1 MSATESN
8 PPPYAEADGPRL
20 DCFRYLMDD
29 GVEHHV
35 AQLEGAERIV
45 ATLRLEAARTAP
57 LAMLRRIGVTTL
69 PDADGAYVLYTADGD
84 DLGLQGLALLTSAAL
99 ERRRREANDSFWLSA
114 CPLALVDAALALGWR
129 RVPAAVSAGARA
141 DADSV
146 PLVLLADDT
155 AHFARLGS
163 PLAMLHGAPADATPR
178 WAGLLEA
185 FGVPATE
192 AEAEA
197 GIPRLKAG

>member
-1 MSATESN
+1 MSAAAAN
-8 PPPYAEADGPRL
+8 LPPNAEADGPRL

-45 ATLRLEAARTAP
+45 ATLRLESVRTAP

-69 PDADGAYVLYTADGD
+69 PDADGAYVLCSADGD
-84 DLGLQGLALLTSAAL
+84 DAGLEGLALLTAAVL
-99 ERRRREANDSFWLSA
+99 ERRRREADDGFWLCA

-129 RVPAAVSAGARA
+129 RVPAASTAEA
-141 DADSV
+141 DADTV

-163 PLAMLHGAPADATPR
+163 PLATLDGAPADPTPR
-178 WAGLLEA
+178 WAELLEA
-185 FGVPATE
+185 LGLSAIDAETE
-192 AEAEA
+192 A
-197 GIPRLKAG
+197 PRRKAG

>member
-1 MSATESN
+1 MSAAASN
-8 PPPYAEADGPRL
+8 LPPNAEADSPRL

-35 AQLEGAERIV
+35 AQLEGDERIV
-45 ATLRLEAARTAP
+45 ATLRLESVRTAP
-57 LAMLRRIGVTTL
+57 LAMMRRIGVTTL
-69 PDADGAYVLYTADGD
+69 PDADGAYVLCSADGD
-84 DLGLQGLALLTSAAL
+84 DAGLEGLALLTAAVL
-99 ERRRREANDSFWLSA
+99 ERRRREADDGFWLGA

-129 RVPAAVSAGARA
+129 RVPAASTAAAEA
-141 DADSV
+141 DADTV

-163 PLAMLHGAPADATPR
+163 PLATLDGAPAEPTPR
-178 WAGLLEA
+178 WAELLEA
-185 FGVPATE
+185 LGLPAIE

-197 GIPRLKAG
+197 PRRKAG

>member
-1 MSATESN
+1 MSAAAPN
-8 PPPYAEADGPRL
+8 LPPNAEADGPRL

-45 ATLRLEAARTAP
+45 ATLRLESVRTAP

-69 PDADGAYVLYTADGD
+69 PDSDGAYVLCSADGD
-84 DLGLQGLALLTSAAL
+84 DAGLEGLALLTAAVL
-99 ERRRREANDSFWLSA
+99 ERRRREADDGFWLCA

-129 RVPAAVSAGARA
+129 RVPAASTAEA
-141 DADSV
+141 DADTV

-163 PLAMLHGAPADATPR
+163 PLATLDGAPADPTPR
-178 WAGLLEA
+178 WAELLEA
-185 FGVPATE
+185 LGLPAIDAETE
-192 AEAEA
+192 A
-197 GIPRLKAG
+197 PRRKAG